1 MSNEITNDAMKI
13 TGEGTFEPPPGL
25 TLEDCER
32 LAREAD
38 EARKEQ

>member
-1 MSNEITNDAMKI
+1 MNDPKDSP
-13 TGEGTFEPPPGL
+13 TKVEGVGAFTPPPGL

-38 EARKEQ
+38 EARKDQ